1 MRTRLP
7 VLSLLALLCAVL
19 PARADVKPHRLF
31 TDNCVLQRGMAVPV
45 WGAADDGERVTVR
58 IAGKSATTEAR
69 GGQWQVKIGPL
80 RAGGPHTLTISG
92 KNTVSVRNVMVGEV
106 WIASGQ
112 SNMQWPITATDSASK
127 IPTFNDPDLR
137 LLYIPRHTSQTPETD
152 INVPWQAATPETAAN
167 FSAVAY
173 FFGRD
178 LRKALGVPVG
188 MIHTSWGGT
197 IAEAWTRRGVLES
210 TPGLESIMANYRA
223 TKRNYPLAVINH
235 SRALENHRLAV
246 ERARAAGQAPPPAP
260 PAPRNP
266 TDPGNPNQPAVLY
279 NAMIAPL
286 IPYGIRGAIWY
297 QGESNAG
304 RAWEYQT
311 LFPAMIQNWRDDWG
325 QGDFPFYLVQLAPFM
340 AIQKEPQEAA
350 WPELREAQRLTTL
363 RLPNVGQAVITD
375 LGDERDIHP
384 RQKEPV
390 GGRLALLALRHTYG
404 HEVAADGP
412 TFDRLEIRGD
422 RAVVHFKNTAGGLT
436 AKGGPL
442 TGFTIAG
449 ADRKFHNAV
458 AEIRGN
464 RVVVSS
470 PQVKEP
476 VAVRFGW
483 WNYPVVNLFDGA
495 GLPASPFRTDEFPLT
510 TQPKQ

>member
-1 MRTRLP
+1 MTFRKAFLT
-7 VLSLLALLCAVL
+7 LALLLAAV
-19 PARADVKPHRLF
+19 PAAHADVRPHALF
-31 TDNCVLQRGMAVPV
+31 TDNCVLQRGMKVPV
-45 WGAADDGERVTVR
+45 WGWADNGEKVTVR
-58 IAGKSATTEAR
+58 LGGKTAVTEAR
-69 GGQWQVKIGPL
+69 DGKWQVKIGPF

-92 KNTVSVRNVMVGEV
+92 KNTVTVRNVLVGEV

-112 SNMQWPITATDSASK
+112 SNMQWPITATESASK
-127 IPTFNDPDLR
+127 IPTLNDPDLR
-137 LLYIPRHTSQTPETD
+137 LLYIPRHTNQTPEDNIT
-152 INVPWQAATPETAAN
+152 VPWQAATPETAAN

-197 IAEAWTRRGVLES
+197 IAEAWTRKGVLEE
-210 TPGLESIMANYRA
+210 TPGLESILTNYRTA
-223 TKRNYPLAVINH
+223 KRNYRLALLTH
-235 SRALENHRLAV
+235 QQALEAHRQAV
-246 ERARAAGQAPPPAP
+246 ERARAAGQTPPPAP
-260 PAPRNP
+260 QAPRNP
-266 TDPGNPNQPAVLY
+266 ADPGNPNQPAVLY

-286 IPYGIRGAIWY
+286 IPYGIRGGIWY

-311 LFPAMIQNWRDDWG
+311 LFPAMIKNWRQDWG
-325 QGDFPFYLVQLAPFM
+325 QGDFPFYFVQLAPFM

-350 WPELREAQRLTTL
+350 WPELREAQRLTAL
-363 RLPNVGQAVITD
+363 RLPNAGQAVITD
-375 LGDERDIHP
+375 LGDEKDIHP
-384 RQKEPV
+384 RKKEEV

-404 HEVAADGP
+404 EEVAADGP
-412 TFDRLEIRGD
+412 TYDRLEIRGD
-422 RAVVHFKNTAGGLT
+422 RAIVHFKNAAGGLV
-436 AKGGPL
+436 AKGGAL

-449 ADRKFHNAV
+449 ADRKFHNAT

-483 WNYPVVNLFDGA
+483 WNFPVVNLFDAA

-510 TQPKQ
+510 TQPK